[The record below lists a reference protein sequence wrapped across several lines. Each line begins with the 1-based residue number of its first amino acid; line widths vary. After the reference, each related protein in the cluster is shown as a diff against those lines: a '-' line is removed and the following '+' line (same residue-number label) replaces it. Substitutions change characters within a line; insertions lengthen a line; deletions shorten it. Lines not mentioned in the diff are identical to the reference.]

1 MSNQVS
7 VIHHQIA
14 DVQNTNPLSI
24 KNHFDTCWRK
34 IFHLSEK
41 QRRALLIK
49 SCFSFAFNICYDYL
63 RRRVRPAGNWRV
75 HYSYAKLRSKVDRI
89 SQAAENQGCVHI
101 GTDKQLSLRPLGRP
115 YTTRRDRWVI
125 IG

>member
-24 KNHFDTCWRK
+24 KNHVDG
-34 IFHLSEK
+34 EK
-41 QRRALLIK
+41 YFISMRNREGHCYIK

-63 RRRVRPAGNWRV
+63 RRRVCPAGNWRV

-115 YTTRRDRWVI
+115 YTTRRNRWVI